1 MEWRLQLVLYSL
13 FFWKGEWCC
22 GKKILKLLKQ
32 EHGQSLVEFALIVP
46 LFLLMLVGMIN
57 LGFVLYN
64 YLSLNMTAQEAS
76 RLAGLGK
83 TNAEIIQFVQNQST
97 VSHPGDVGVAVSP
110 APPSRLSGTY
120 ATVTLSYPMADIT
133 PIFDQFLSPYN
144 LKAKSTI
151 RVE

>member
-1 MEWRLQLVLYSL
+1 MGV
-13 FFWKGEWCC
+13 WCY
-22 GKKILKLLKQ
+22 GKKIVKLLKR
-32 EHGQSLVEFALIVP
+32 EHGQSLVEFAFIAP
-46 LFLLMLVGMIN
+46 IFLLMLVGMIN
-57 LGFVLYN
+57 LGFVLFN

-83 TNAEIIQFVQNQST
+83 TDAEISQFVQDHST
-97 VSHPGDVGVAVSP
+97 VSHPADIGVAISP
-110 APPSRLSGTY
+110 TSLSRISGSY
-120 ATVTLSYPMADIT
+120 ATVTLSYPMADVT